1 MAETI
6 SMTNLEELINI
17 TKVTITTNCAMRG
30 FWINYTSPTGT
41 VETVQG
47 INISEDTIQ
56 LLDGTMTTDEF
67 EEEVLSG
74 IPSWEYPMEDEG

>member
-6 SMTNLEELINI
+6 SMTNLEELISI
-17 TKVTITTNCAMRG
+17 SKVAITTNCAMRG
-30 FWINYTSPTGT
+30 FFIHYTNPTGT

-67 EEEVLSG
+67 EEQVLSG
-74 IPSWEYPMEDEG
+74 IPSWEYPMED